1 MSHSTQA
8 SSLSPQSFSEGDW
21 VFIHPQ
27 KVFGKIIET
36 TSLWG
41 NTSFRIWL
49 PSSDSVVR
57 VDASALSPAQSSVL
71 STHHLTYL
79 AAAARVADAL
89 TQDVLLAPIESS
101 VIPLPHQIRAL
112 SRAISNDRVRYLLAD
127 EVGLGKTIE
136 AGLIMRELK
145 LRGLV
150 RRTLVIAPKGLVT
163 QWLAEMAVHFNERFH
178 PIMSEDYRSLKRISA
193 IYRTEERGL
202 RTEFETTD
210 SALRA
215 AKSNPFRAFDQIVV
229 SMDSVKP
236 PSGTGGAARERFEDL
251 ISAGWDLVI
260 VDEAHRLGGS
270 TDQVARYKLGQG
282 LAEAAP
288 YLLLLSATP
297 HQGKTDAFHRL
308 ISVVDAQAFPD
319 VSSVTKERV
328 QPYVIRTEKRRA
340 IDANGNPLFK
350 PRITELFPV
359 KWDCRLRNGETEI
372 RGNGDFAASPLHPV
386 SDSPYVGRHAAQ
398 RILYEAVTEYVRE
411 GYNQAMREK
420 RSYIGFLMIL
430 MQRLVVSSTRA
441 IRTTLERRLEALEAP
456 QEQLTLFP
464 MVSEEDWA
472 DLDGQEQMDTL
483 LKTRLKA
490 LKNERA
496 EVKLLLEAARRCEA
510 QGPDAKAEAL
520 LDWIYRLQAEEGDP
534 DLKVLVFT
542 EFVPTQEMLYE
553 FLTERGF
560 EVVCLNGSMDMEER
574 KRVQDAFAKD
584 ARILISTDAGGE
596 GLNLQFCHVVINYD
610 IPWNPM
616 RLEQRIGRVD
626 RIGQTHTVRAINF
639 VFEDSVEHR
648 VREVLEEKLAV
659 IFEEFG
665 IDKTGDVLDSAQ
677 AEKIFTELFME
688 AILYPDLPAPRPNTF
703 YVYAIQCGDGSLY
716 IGQTNDIRDR
726 WQRHQTGQVSW
737 TKSRLPLKLIHY
749 EECSSREEAVEREKY
764 LKTTNGRRELK
775 KLIAEGRAR
784 QAGVVETKV
793 DEVLKSIQ
801 EQARESRQSASVLG
815 STEDL
820 DPREAQR
827 LLAHPLPHWVERMT
841 VSYLQAHGGK
851 AERKN
856 GAWDLTWPN
865 GERLTNVVFTSKE
878 AEEKPL
884 SRHVTLEDPKVRG
897 LAMRLP
903 PFAPGQPVPVI
914 TLPGLAPEIMGFW
927 SLWRISISTADL
939 PGRQTGWNRRRIMPL
954 FLADD
959 GRVFAPTA
967 RHIWDQLLTT
977 PPTIL
982 RHLDIETSHQAFE
995 QLREAAERQG
1005 KTIYDELVQAH
1016 RERLAREREKGEYAF
1031 AARRRAIERIG
1042 LPQVRNHRLSL
1053 LEQEEERFREQ
1064 LERRAQILPEMAPL
1078 LLVRVEGRSAKR

>member
-1 MSHSTQA
+1 M
-8 SSLSPQSFSEGDW
+8 LIENGNWYYSPKHRELCR
-21 VFIHPQ
+21 V
-27 KVFGKIIET
+27 IET
-36 TSLWG
+36 QTLWG
-41 NTSFRIWL
+41 ETVCRVWL
-49 PSSDSVVR
+49 PGKDTVVR
-57 VDASALSPAQSSVL
+57 LPAERLRPVQEASIGTVDGIA
-71 STHHLTYL
+71 YL
-79 AAAARVADAL
+79 AAATRIADAL
-89 TQDVLLAPIESS
+89 SQDVLLAPIESS

-112 SRAISNDRVRYLLAD
+112 SRAISSDRIRYLLAD

-150 RRTLVIAPKGLVT
+150 RRTLVVAPKGLVT
-163 QWLAEMAVHFNERFH
+163 QWVVEMRTHFGEEFRLLIPSDFPAYRRFGQ
-178 PIMSEDYRSLKRISA
+178 EDNLWQSYPQVIC
-193 IYRTEERGL
+193 
-202 RTEFETTD
+202 
-210 SALRA
+210 
-215 AKSNPFRAFDQIVV
+215 

-236 PSGTGGAARERFEDL
+236 LDGRRGWSREQVAAYNRERFEDL

-288 YLLLLSATP
+288 YLLLLTATP
-297 HQGKTDAFHRL
+297 HQGKTDHFRRL
-308 ISVVDAQAFPD
+308 LSLLDPQAFPD
-319 VSSVTKERV
+319 EQSISKERV
-328 QPYVIRTEKRRA
+328 QPYAIRTEKRRA
-340 IDANGNPLFK
+340 IDAQGKPLFR
-350 PRITELFPV
+350 PRRTEM
-359 KWDCRLRNGETEI
+359 
-372 RGNGDFAASPLHPV
+372 APV
-386 SDSPYVGRHAAQ
+386 SWEDRHRDQ
-398 RILYEAVTEYVRE
+398 RCLYEAVTEYVRE
-411 GYNQAMREK
+411 GYNQARREK

-441 IRTTLERRLEALEAP
+441 IRTTLERRLESLESP

-464 MVSEEDWA
+464 IISEEDWTE
-472 DLDGQEQMDTL
+472 LDGQEQMDML

-496 EVKLLLEAARRCEA
+496 EVKRLLEAANRCEA

-520 LDWIYRLQAEEGDP
+520 LDWIYRLQAEESDP
-534 DLKVLVFT
+534 DLKLLVFT

-584 ARILISTDAGGE
+584 TRILISTDAGGE
-596 GLNLQFCHVVINYD
+596 GLNLQFCHAIINYD

-648 VREVLEEKLAV
+648 VREVLEEKLAI

-677 AEKIFTELFME
+677 AGQIFDDLYVE
-688 AILYPDLPAPRPNTF
+688 AILNPDAL
-703 YVYAIQCGDGSLY
+703 
-716 IGQTNDIRDR
+716 
-726 WQRHQTGQVSW
+726 
-737 TKSRLPLKLIHY
+737 
-749 EECSSREEAVEREKY
+749 
-764 LKTTNGRRELK
+764 
-775 KLIAEGRAR
+775 
-784 QAGVVETKV
+784 ETKV
-793 DEVLKSIQ
+793 DEVLKGIQ
-801 EQARESRQSASVLG
+801 EQVRESRQSASVLG

-820 DPREAQR
+820 NPDEAQR

-841 VSYLQAHGGK
+841 ISYLQAHGGK
-851 AERKN
+851 AERRN
-856 GAWDLTWPN
+856 GVWDLTWPD
-865 GERLTNVVFTSKE
+865 GERQTNVVFTSKV
-878 AEEKPL
+878 AEEKSL

-914 TLPGLAPEIMGFW
+914 TLPGLAPEIIGFW
-927 SLWRISISTADL
+927 SLWRISISTAD
-939 PGRQTGWNRRRIMPL
+939 WNRRRIMPL

-982 RHLDIETSHQAFE
+982 RHLDIKASRQAFE
-995 QLREAAERQG
+995 RLQGAAEQQG
-1005 KTIYDELVQAH
+1005 KTIYEELVQAH
-1016 RERLAREREKGEYAF
+1016 RARLAREREKGEYAF
-1031 AARRRAIERIG
+1031 VARRRTIERIG
-1042 LPQVRNHRLSL
+1042 LSQVRTHRLRL
-1053 LEQEEERFREQ
+1053 LEQEEERFREE
-1064 LERRAQILPEMAPL
+1064 LEHRAQILPEIVPL
-1078 LLVRVEGRSAKR
+1078 LLVRVEGGAHGSLA

>member
-1 MSHSTQA
+1 MNQLPQS

-21 VFIHPQ
+21 VLVYPQ
-27 KVFGKIIET
+27 NAIGKIIEKVC
-36 TSLWG
+36 LWG
-41 NTSFRIWL
+41 NTSFRVWL
-49 PSSDSVVR
+49 PSSDSIFR
-57 VDASALSPAQSSVL
+57 VDGSSLSPAQSSVL

-163 QWLAEMAVHFNERFH
+163 QWIAEMAVHFNEQFH

-193 IYRTEERGL
+193 IHRIEGRGQRTEY
-202 RTEFETTD
+202 FEHPSPSTRS

-215 AKSNPFRAFDQIVV
+215 VNSNPFRVFDQVIV

-236 PSGTGGAARERFEDL
+236 PSDGRGAAWERFEDL

-297 HQGKTDAFHRL
+297 HQGKTDHFRRL
-308 ISVVDAQAFPD
+308 MSLLDPEAFPD
-319 VSSVTKERV
+319 EESISKERV

-340 IDANGNPLFK
+340 IDAEGNPLFK
-350 PRITELFPV
+350 PRRTEL
-359 KWDCRLRNGETEI
+359 
-372 RGNGDFAASPLHPV
+372 APV
-386 SDSPYVGRHAAQ
+386 SWEDRHRDQ
-398 RILYEAVTEYVRE
+398 RLLYGAVTEYVRE
-411 GYNQAMREK
+411 GYNRAIAEK

-441 IRTTLERRLEALEAP
+441 IKTTLERRLEVLSAEDSGLSQRKLFDEALSP
-456 QEQLTLFP
+456 QSSSLSPDDFY
-464 MVSEEDWA
+464 
-472 DLDGQEQMDTL
+472 DLDGEEQLQL
-483 LKTRLKA
+483 LLRARLRGIRDEKT
-490 LKNERA
+490 
-496 EVKLLLEAARRCEA
+496 EVKLLLEAAKRCES

-542 EFVPTQEMLYE
+542 EFVPTQEMLYG

-677 AEKIFTELFME
+677 AGQIFDDLYAE
-688 AILYPDLPAPRPNTF
+688 AILNPD
-703 YVYAIQCGDGSLY
+703 
-716 IGQTNDIRDR
+716 
-726 WQRHQTGQVSW
+726 
-737 TKSRLPLKLIHY
+737 
-749 EECSSREEAVEREKY
+749 
-764 LKTTNGRRELK
+764 
-775 KLIAEGRAR
+775 
-784 QAGVVETKV
+784 VVETKV

-801 EQARESRQSASVLG
+801 EQAQESRQSASVLG

-820 DPREAQR
+820 DPREALR
-827 LLAHPLPHWVERMT
+827 LLAHPLPAWIETMT
-841 VSYLQAHGGK
+841 VSWLRSRSAESRVLRTEYDK
-851 AERKN
+851 AEP
-856 GAWDLTWPN
+856 GAEIIEKEGPATIWRLTWPD
-865 GERLTNVVFTSKE
+865 GTVQEGSFTHHSSLSPHYSKLGL
-878 AEEKPL
+878 EEPC
-884 SRHVTLEDPKVRG
+884 VRG

-914 TLPGLAPEIMGFW
+914 TLPSLPSEVVGFW
-927 SLWRISISTADL
+927 SLWEISIQVDSALSPQSLALT
-939 PGRQTGWNRRRIMPL
+939 RQRRVLPL

-982 RHLDIETSHQAFE
+982 RHLDVETLHQAFE
-995 QLREAAERQG
+995 RLQEAAKRQG

-1031 AARRRAIERIG
+1031 AARRRATLRIG

-1053 LEQEEERFREQ
+1053 LEQEEERFHEQ
-1064 LERRAQILPEMAPL
+1064 LERGAQILPEIQPL
-1078 LLVRVEGRSAKR
+1078 LIVRVDRY